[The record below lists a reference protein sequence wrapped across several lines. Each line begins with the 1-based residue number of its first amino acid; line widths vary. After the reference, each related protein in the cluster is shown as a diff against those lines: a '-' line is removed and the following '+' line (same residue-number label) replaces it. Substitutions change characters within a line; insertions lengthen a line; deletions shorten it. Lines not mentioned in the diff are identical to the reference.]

1 MLILWITKLKKEGW
15 KERTKIKIQWEKE
28 KKDKRNTL
36 QELSKKDYTKAK
48 RKKIIPLKK
57 EMNKA
62 NSEEKRQAKELINVR
77 KKYQFNSRKSKHIPK
92 KVNMP
97 LEPSNRKNNASIL
110 TWKLVKHFSLFLDF
124 ASVHSRSFDIF
135 QESHLLFENNR
146 CLIPFNLETLDFH
159 FLLWLSSPFLKPFSQ
174 SSNVKRSRCRFSL
187 FNLFKTFIY

>member
-62 NSEEKRQAKELINVR
+62 NSE
-77 KKYQFNSRKSKHIPK
+77 KKDKQRN
-92 KVNMP
+92 
-97 LEPSNRKNNASIL
+97 
-110 TWKLVKHFSLFLDF
+110 
-124 ASVHSRSFDIF
+124 
-135 QESHLLFENNR
+135 
-146 CLIPFNLETLDFH
+146 
-159 FLLWLSSPFLKPFSQ
+159 
-174 SSNVKRSRCRFSL
+174 
-187 FNLFKTFIY
+187 